1 MNRRSPPWGA
11 IEAFVIAA
19 RMGGFK
25 AAAAELGLSASAF
38 SRRIQALEAHVGTRL
53 FDRVEPLPT
62 LTAAGRRYL
71 ARLAPG
77 YTAIRDATEWM
88 VPTPGRRPLR
98 VGVSQSL
105 AVSWLLP
112 RLQDFQ
118 SRHPTIEVTL
128 YTRSG
133 TVDLPG
139 GSVDIGLIHGDGHWP
154 ALRVR
159 KLLDLQA
166 FVVCA
171 PALLGK
177 GRQRLVALKGARL
190 LETLVPPSIW
200 QVWLDQTGEA
210 ITESSE
216 RLYFDSAQV
225 MYEAAAHG
233 MGVALGI
240 RPLVDPYL
248 RDGRLVQ
255 ATPRNIGLPGGYYV
269 AALPSMLKEPAVR
282 AFWQWLVAQQ
292 P

>member
-11 IEAFVIAA
+11 IEAFVVAA
-19 RMGGFK
+19 RIGGFK
-25 AAAAELGLSASAF
+25 GAAAELGISASAF
-38 SRRIQALEAHVGTRL
+38 SRRIQALESHVGTRL
-53 FDRVEPLPT
+53 FDRGEPLPT
-62 LTAAGRRYL
+62 LTVAGRRYL
-71 ARLAPG
+71 ARLEPG
-77 YTAIRDATEWM
+77 YTAIRAATEWM
-88 VPTPGRRPLR
+88 APTPGRRPLR

-118 SRHPTIEVTL
+118 VRHPAIEVTL

-133 TVDLPG
+133 TVDLAG
-139 GSVDIGLIHGDGHWP
+139 GSADIGLIHGDGQWP
-154 ALRVR
+154 ALRAR
-159 KLLDLQA
+159 KLLELEA
-166 FVVCA
+166 FIVCA
-171 PALLGK
+171 PTLLGK
-177 GRQRLVALKGARL
+177 GRQRLVALRGARL

-210 ITESSE
+210 VTESSE

-233 MGVALGI
+233 LGVALGI

-255 ATPRNIGLPGGYYV
+255 ATSRSITLPGGYYV

-282 AFWQWLVAQQ
+282 SFWQWLVEQIA
-292 P
+292 